1 MLYRRNLDYFSNRVG
16 SASSAQ
22 HFPARIQISHYL
34 FFVKMI
40 AASFNRGFIWRRSR
54 YIYVGLRRGIS
65 VKLNWFLIEVWRTQK
80 TSHRAEKFWVFLNL
94 EPGQPWDY
102 GLRRLGASSFPWKQQ
117 VHGRRI
123 QARDWELP
131 PFREQVW
138 KKDTGSVLGRIQARD
153 WEGYRLAT
161 GMARVKNWGVCW
173 LENSIKRNFSDQ
185 KVTSNLQFGEL
196 RKRVICCSKS
206 SEKE

>member
-1 MLYRRNLDYFSNRVG
+1 MKCRGENLILRGIFHVVKHFPLHFMLYRRNLDYFSNRVG

-102 GLRRLGASSFPWKQQ
+102 GLRRLGASSFPWASLEE
-117 VHGRRI
+117 GYR
-123 QARDWELP
+123 LGTG
-131 PFREQVW
+131 
-138 KKDTGSVLGRIQARD
+138 KDTGSGLGRIQARD
-153 WEGYRLAT
+153 WNGKGKKLRRLLI
-161 GMARVKNWGVCW
+161 R
-173 LENSIKRNFSDQ
+173 
-185 KVTSNLQFGEL
+185 EL
-196 RKRVICCSKS
+196 H
-206 SEKE
+206 

>member
-1 MLYRRNLDYFSNRVG
+1 
-16 SASSAQ
+16 
-22 HFPARIQISHYL
+22 
-34 FFVKMI
+34 MI

-138 KKDTGSVLGRIQARD
+138 KKDTGSVLGRIQAQD

-161 GMARVKNWGVCW
+161 GMARVKNWGVFW
-173 LENSIKRNFSDQ
+173 LENFIKRNFSDQ
-185 KVTSNLQFGEL
+185 KATSNLQFGEC
-196 RKRVICCSKS
+196 RKRVICCSES
-206 SEKE
+206 SEIE